1 MFGGGGIATT
11 MPSLRNL
18 SYGALKDATQTSGAL
33 LDLGRDSEERCVPQ
47 DMDVGRGWR
56 KWLDRVLVGTLIIGV
71 AAAVATFAG
80 SRTLESKSQNKAS
93 FSTKFNV
100 GVKYEEAQVRV
111 GGAASMTPLGFSA
124 FNFYNIRDGQP
135 GQNYPWLKD
144 NMKLIE
150 PYRETILMVTSPV
163 EGLDY
168 RWVLRVDGTDD
179 VQASAS
185 GGKVAVILTQLE
197 NHMVTLKEVNP
208 TGVVTRHLEETVMVK
223 YVRREIRTLTEVE
236 RGELLDSVRSSIFFN
251 RMISDLR
258 RSRCTYYVLDA
269 RRLYLKKKL
278 NAAAKPSK
286 HSPGRGKIVKAFI
299 RWEDSRLQRQNLF
312 MSFSLVPRWG

>member
-1 MFGGGGIATT
+1 MTVIVLSLAVQVFGGGGVAAT
-11 MPSLRNL
+11 MPSSRNL
-18 SYGALKDATQTSGAL
+18 SYGALKDTAQPSRAL
-33 LDLGRDSEERCVPQ
+33 PDLERDSEERCAPQ

-56 KWLDRVLVGTLIIGV
+56 QRLDRVLVGTLIIGAF

-80 SRTLESKSQNKAS
+80 SRTLESESQSKAS

-135 GQNYPWLKD
+135 GQGYPWLKD

-150 PYRETILMVTSPV
+150 PYRETILMVTNLV

-168 RWVLRVDGTDD
+168 RWVLRVDGTDE

-197 NHMVTLKEVNP
+197 NHVVTLEEVNP
-208 TGVVTRHLEETVMVK
+208 RGVVTRHLEETVVVK

-236 RGELLDSVRSSIFFN
+236 RGELLDSVRFSIFFN
-251 RMISDLR
+251 RMIFYLR
-258 RSRCTYYVLDA
+258 RSRCTYYA
-269 RRLYLKKKL
+269 
-278 NAAAKPSK
+278 
-286 HSPGRGKIVKAFI
+286 
-299 RWEDSRLQRQNLF
+299 
-312 MSFSLVPRWG
+312 